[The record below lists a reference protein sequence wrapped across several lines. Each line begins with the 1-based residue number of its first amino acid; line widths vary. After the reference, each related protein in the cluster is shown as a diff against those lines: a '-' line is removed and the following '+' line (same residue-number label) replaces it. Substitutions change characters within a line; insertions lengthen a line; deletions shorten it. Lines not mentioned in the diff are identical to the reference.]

1 MKQRFGATGKF
12 PRGKALPDDEGE
24 LRIGYAIQDDTLLV
38 FFGKPI
44 TWFGLDATALGGFIA
59 ALQGKLAEMKG
70 PHDPP

>member
-1 MKQRFGATGKF
+1 MKQRFGATGRF

-24 LRIGYAIQDDTLLV
+24 LRVGYAIQDGALLV

-44 TWFGLDATALGGFIA
+44 TWFGLDAPELETFIA

-70 PHDPP
+70 EPPP